1 MPANSMVDLEH
12 VIDLHDICASAA
24 QCGQWQVLANKSI
37 ALASQPIYL
46 SNWLPV
52 IYFQ

>member
-1 MPANSMVDLEH
+1 MPANSMEDLEH
-12 VIDLHDICASAA
+12 VTDLHDICVSAA

-46 SNWLPV
+46 SN
-52 IYFQ
+52 